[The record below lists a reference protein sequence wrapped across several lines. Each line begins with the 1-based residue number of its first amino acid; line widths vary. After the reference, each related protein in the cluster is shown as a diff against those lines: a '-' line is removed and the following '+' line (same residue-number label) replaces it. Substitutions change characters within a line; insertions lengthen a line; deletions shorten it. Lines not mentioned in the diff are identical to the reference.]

1 MMIHTRPNI
10 AQSNAPSGFNSTQ
23 SDSSVSFQ
31 DTFKKLTNLTN
42 PEQRRD
48 VFEHIVEDFKKIN
61 TSGDKKQID
70 KAKSQLRE
78 YFEKD
83 FKNKNLVINFE
94 GLEKYFSHKHISKDE
109 FFPKIYLF
117 VNAFIDTRNLNTIV
131 KSARDVLKDRQGECD
146 DITFFYHYFA
156 KRLDIEGK
164 AILERSEKVNVES
177 NSVAHVRYYYF
188 DHKKAEMTV
197 MDQDNY
203 NRISF
208 KDLGTNDWKKA
219 IEMYQRDVICANELP
234 SNLADSGKESE
245 FTFIDVTPSRKTCE
259 FFREK
264 NLEK

>member
-1 MMIHTRPNI
+1 MVTPLRKNI
-10 AQSNAPSGFNSTQ
+10 VQSNPLIVASNSKESLQTNFKDIF
-23 SDSSVSFQ
+23 SKLSSLS
-31 DTFKKLTNLTN
+31 NS
-42 PEQRRD
+42 EQRRD
-48 VFEHIVEDFKKIN
+48 VFEKIVEDFKKIN
-61 TSGDKKQID
+61 TSDDKEKITQ
-70 KAKSQLRE
+70 AKSQLRE

-234 SNLADSGKESE
+234 SNLAESGKESE
-245 FTFIDVTPSRKTCE
+245 FTFIDVTPSKKTCE